1 MIRCDQRWDFWTTL
15 AFRGTGPEGRVIHGL
30 SGTRAPIQDQRERAT
45 SLLALLLVLAHGL
58 AACVFDRQAKDT
70 EPATDGPTIS
80 GKVFV
85 SVDHVSRR

>member
-1 MIRCDQRWDFWTTL
+1 
-15 AFRGTGPEGRVIHGL
+15 
-30 SGTRAPIQDQRERAT
+30 
-45 SLLALLLVLAHGL
+45 LLLVLAHGL

>member
-1 MIRCDQRWDFWTTL
+1 MARRTFI
-15 AFRGTGPEGRVIHGL
+15 
-30 SGTRAPIQDQRERAT
+30 